1 MEFKDY
7 YDILGVKPDASE
19 AEIKAAYRKL
29 ARQYHP
35 DKNKEAGAEDK
46 FKAVNEA
53 NEVLR
58 DKEKRRAY
66 DQVRA
71 GGYRGGEQFR
81 PPPGFGQGFDFG
93 DGAGEGDFSDFFESL
108 FGRGAGG
115 HRGQPRARRG
125 RDVQAQVQIDLQ
137 TAFDGGRTRVA
148 LHDSHGNE
156 RVLEVKIPAGIQ
168 PGQVIR
174 LSGQGHAGAAGGP
187 SGDLLLEVAIR
198 DDARFRLDGR
208 NVLHVLPIAPGRR
221 RWAPRCRCRR
231 WPVRWTCVF
240 PRGRSRARSCGSRDV
255 ACRVRRRATSWWNCR
270 SARPRPTTTSS
281 ARPTRHCTS
290 ISRTTTRAAEPLV
303 RPLAANEN
311 GAHGRRFHVF

>member
-19 AEIKAAYRKL
+19 AEIKSAFRKL

-35 DKNKEAGAEDK
+35 DKNKEAGAEEK
-46 FKAVNEA
+46 FKAINEA

-93 DGAGEGDFSDFFESL
+93 DAGDGDFSDFFESL
-108 FGRGAGG
+108 FGRGG

-125 RDVQAQVQIDLQ
+125 RDVQAQVQVDLQ

-148 LHDSHGNE
+148 LHDGHGNE

-168 PGQVIR
+168 TGQVIR

-198 DDARFRLDGR
+198 DDSRFKLDGR
-208 NVLHVLPIAPGRR
+208 NVLHVLPIAPWEAALGATVPVPTLGGTVDLRIPAGSQSGRKLR
-221 RWAPRCRCRR
+221 LKGRGMPGPQPGDQLVELSIRTPPADDDKQRKAYEALRKQFADYDPR
-231 WPVRWTCVF
+231 
-240 PRGRSRARSCGSRDV
+240 A
-255 ACRVRRRATSWWNCR
+255 
-270 SARPRPTTTSS
+270 
-281 ARPTRHCTS
+281 
-290 ISRTTTRAAEPLV
+290 
-303 RPLAANEN
+303 
-311 GAHGRRFHVF
+311 

>member
-108 FGRGAGG
+108 FGRGGGGG
-115 HRGQPRARRG
+115 HRGQSRARRG
-125 RDVQAQVQIDLQ
+125 RDVQAQVQIDLNKHLVQ
-137 TAFDGGRTRVA
+137 
-148 LHDSHGNE
+148 
-156 RVLEVKIPAGIQ
+156 IYP
-168 PGQVIR
+168 
-174 LSGQGHAGAAGGP
+174 
-187 SGDLLLEVAIR
+187 GDLSADELGDAIKEAG
-198 DDARFRLDGR
+198 DTP
-208 NVLHVLPIAPGRR
+208 VPAP
-221 RWAPRCRCRR
+221 
-231 WPVRWTCVF
+231 
-240 PRGRSRARSCGSRDV
+240 
-255 ACRVRRRATSWWNCR
+255 ATSSDPSPAKQGSC
-270 SARPRPTTTSS
+270 
-281 ARPTRHCTS
+281 C
-290 ISRTTTRAAEPLV
+290 
-303 RPLAANEN
+303 
-311 GAHGRRFHVF
+311 GCG

>member
-115 HRGQPRARRG
+115 GHRGQPRARRG

-187 SGDLLLEVAIR
+187 NGDLLLEVAIR

-208 NVLHVLPIAPGRR
+208 NVLHVLPIAPWEAALGATVPVPTLAGTVDLRIPAGSQSGKKLRLKGRGMPGTPPGDQLVELSIR
-221 RWAPRCRCRR
+221 TPPAEDDKQRKAYEALHKH
-231 WPVRWTCVF
+231 F
-240 PRGRSRARSCGSRDV
+240 ADYNPRG
-255 ACRVRRRATSWWNCR
+255 
-270 SARPRPTTTSS
+270 
-281 ARPTRHCTS
+281 
-290 ISRTTTRAAEPLV
+290 
-303 RPLAANEN
+303 
-311 GAHGRRFHVF
+311 

>member
-81 PPPGFGQGFDFG
+81 PPPGFGQGYDFG

-108 FGRGAGG
+108 FGRGAGGG

-168 PGQVIR
+168 SGQVIR

-187 SGDLLLEVAIR
+187 NGDLLLEVAIR
-198 DDARFRLDGR
+198 DDARFKLDGR
-208 NVLHVLPIAPGRR
+208 NVLHVLPITPWEAALGATVPVPTLAGTVDLRIPAGSQSGKKLRLKGRGMPGAQPGDQLVELSIRTPPAEDDKQR
-221 RWAPRCRCRR
+221 KAYEALHKH
-231 WPVRWTCVF
+231 F
-240 PRGRSRARSCGSRDV
+240 ADYNPRG
-255 ACRVRRRATSWWNCR
+255 
-270 SARPRPTTTSS
+270 
-281 ARPTRHCTS
+281 
-290 ISRTTTRAAEPLV
+290 
-303 RPLAANEN
+303 
-311 GAHGRRFHVF
+311 

>member
-115 HRGQPRARRG
+115 GHRGQPRARRG

-198 DDARFRLDGR
+198 DDARFKLDGR
-208 NVLHVLPIAPGRR
+208 NVLHVLPITPWEAALGATVPVPTLAGTVDLRIPAGAQSGKKLRLKGRGMPGTSPGDQLVELSIRTPPAEDEKQR
-221 RWAPRCRCRR
+221 KAYDALHKH
-231 WPVRWTCVF
+231 F
-240 PRGRSRARSCGSRDV
+240 ADYNPRG
-255 ACRVRRRATSWWNCR
+255 
-270 SARPRPTTTSS
+270 
-281 ARPTRHCTS
+281 
-290 ISRTTTRAAEPLV
+290 
-303 RPLAANEN
+303 
-311 GAHGRRFHVF
+311 

>member
-198 DDARFRLDGR
+198 DDARFKLDGR
-208 NVLHVLPIAPGRR
+208 NVLHVLPITPWEAALGATVPVPTLAGTVDLRIPAGAQSGKKLRLKGRGMPGTPPGDQLVELSIRTPPAEDDKQR
-221 RWAPRCRCRR
+221 KAYEALHKH
-231 WPVRWTCVF
+231 F
-240 PRGRSRARSCGSRDV
+240 ADYNPRG
-255 ACRVRRRATSWWNCR
+255 
-270 SARPRPTTTSS
+270 
-281 ARPTRHCTS
+281 
-290 ISRTTTRAAEPLV
+290 
-303 RPLAANEN
+303 
-311 GAHGRRFHVF
+311 

>member
-46 FKAVNEA
+46 FKAINEA

-81 PPPGFGQGFDFG
+81 PPPGFGQGYDFG
-93 DGAGEGDFSDFFESL
+93 DGGAGEGDFSDFFESL
-108 FGRGAGG
+108 FGRGAGGG

-187 SGDLLLEVAIR
+187 NGDLLLEVAIR
-198 DDARFRLDGR
+198 DDARFKLDGR
-208 NVLHVLPIAPGRR
+208 NVLHVLPIAPWEAALGATVPVPTLAGTVDLRIPAGSQSGKKLRLKGRGMPGAQPGDQLVELSIR
-221 RWAPRCRCRR
+221 TPPADDDKQRKAYESLHKH
-231 WPVRWTCVF
+231 F
-240 PRGRSRARSCGSRDV
+240 ADYNPRG
-255 ACRVRRRATSWWNCR
+255 
-270 SARPRPTTTSS
+270 
-281 ARPTRHCTS
+281 
-290 ISRTTTRAAEPLV
+290 
-303 RPLAANEN
+303 
-311 GAHGRRFHVF
+311 